1 MVYWATPRIA
11 AVQPKIVAG
20 RDVTAPDEIVL
31 PDVVAGRDLTEVVGS
46 TYPFQYTVR
55 TGVDTGT
62 ANLVDLTV
70 VGLFDNA
77 NPGSDGETAGYVSI
91 ELENVLI
98 AAMDGLSADVF
109 NPDSFSYP
117 KAFVT
122 VDSATN
128 VPAVQGAL
136 TADGFAASSIVS
148 QASELPRALSMLGA
162 VNRGIAVA
170 LGLFCLGAGLGD
182 RVRELLPCAAGTSVS
197 CARSAGPGAGC
208 STPWSPRS
216 RWPGAVCSVV
226 AVVLGTLASL
236 AITAGLQGSALG
248 VTFADG
254 VAAPDA
260 RLLVAVLLGLP
271 AALTLGAWRPVRRL
285 SAVEPDD
292 ALRQL

>member
-109 NPDSFSYP
+109 NPDSFNYP

-170 LGLFCLGAGLGD
+170 LGLFCLGAGLAIGSAALALRGRD
-182 RVRELLPCAAGTSVS
+182 IGLLRAIGWTRRRVLNALVTEVAVA
-197 CARSAGPGAGC
+197 
-208 STPWSPRS
+208 
-216 RWPGAVCSVV
+216 GAVCSVV